1 MSMICYLVL
10 QYTPQIL
17 HFEIIVLGA
26 GPLAIPLQSLGH
38 ALATIMGWNN
48 GKMTRR
54 CNYGRRD

>member
-26 GPLAIPLQSLGH
+26 GPPAIPLQSLGH
-38 ALATIMGWNN
+38 VRATIMGWNN
-48 GKMTRR
+48 GRMTR
-54 CNYGRRD
+54 